1 MIRIP
6 EHPADRIN
14 LPRFLWDK
22 LILCNTL
29 PVGRFVNMAESPLVT
44 GFIVKL
50 RMMSPSFNL
59 EELKY
64 L

>member
-1 MIRIP
+1 M
-6 EHPADRIN
+6 
-14 LPRFLWDK
+14 
-22 LILCNTL
+22 LCNKL
-29 PVGRFVNMAESPLVT
+29 PVGRFVNTAESPEAV

-50 RMMSPSFNL
+50 RTISPSFNL

>member
-1 MIRIP
+1 MP

-14 LPRFLWDK
+14 LPIFFCDK
-22 LILCNTL
+22 LMLCNKL
-29 PVGRFVNMAESPLVT
+29 PVGRFVNTAVSPKAV

-50 RMMSPSFNL
+50 RTISPSFNL